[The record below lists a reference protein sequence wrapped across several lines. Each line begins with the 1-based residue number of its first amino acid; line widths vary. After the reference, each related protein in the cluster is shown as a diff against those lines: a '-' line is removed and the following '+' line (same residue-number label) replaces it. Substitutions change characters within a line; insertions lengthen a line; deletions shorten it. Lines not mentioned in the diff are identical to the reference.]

1 MQHFLKPFDIETLFK
16 ECLGG
21 QYFTETHVGKCY
33 PTEAIDDKV
42 YVLQK
47 THYTNIK
54 QLGEKN
60 PKALDYSADGSK
72 LQRKGK
78 AEEFSKD
85 LTLLRKTF

>member
-1 MQHFLKPFDIETLFK
+1 MQHFLKPFDIEALFK

-54 QLGEKN
+54 QLGEKT
-60 PKALDYSADGSK
+60 PKHWITAQMVLSF
-72 LQRKGK
+72 REK
-78 AEEFSKD
+78 AKQKSFPR
-85 LTLLRKTF
+85 T